1 MLKNRVAGHPCRSEV
16 TWTGLTKRDIQQR
29 MKKAGAHVSVN
40 IVTRLLREHHL
51 RRRKF
56 SKTLPMGHTPRRNDQ
71 FLRIDELLRLYR
83 ENQWPI
89 LSMDTK
95 KKENLGPYFR
105 PGVLFAD
112 APVPV
117 FDHDFMQKKLGVL
130 IPHGLYDI
138 QRKVGHLYLGLSHDT
153 SEFACDNLY
162 AWWMAFGRWKYWKK
176 DHLLLLCDCGGSN
189 GVRQYLFKQDL
200 QRLADRIQV
209 EIRVAHYPPYLSKYN
224 LIEHQLFPH
233 VARAM
238 AGQSLLNVDCAVDLL
253 RGTHTSTGL
262 RVTVSVNR
270 KYYAPHREYSA
281 EFRAAM
287 PIRFDADLSDWN
299 YCAVPGSGLI
309 L

>member
-1 MLKNRVAGHPCRSEV
+1 MLTNRVAGHPCRGEV
-16 TWTGLTKRDIQQR
+16 TWTGLTKCDIQQR
-29 MKKAGAHVSVN
+29 MKKAGARVSVN
-40 IVTRLLREHHL
+40 IVTRLLREHNL

-56 SKTLPMGHTPRRNDQ
+56 SKTLPLGHTPRRNDQ
-71 FLRIDELLRLYR
+71 FLRIDELLRTYR
-83 ENQWPI
+83 ENQWPV

-117 FDHDFMQKKLGVL
+117 FDHDFMQKELGVL
-130 IPHGLYDI
+130 IPHGLYDV

-153 SEFACDNLY
+153 SEFACDNLH
-162 AWWMAFGRWKYWKK
+162 AWWMSIGRWKYWRK

-189 GVRQYLFKQDL
+189 AARQYLFKQDL

-224 LIEHQLFPH
+224 LIEHRLFPH
-233 VARAM
+233 VTRAM
-238 AGQSLLNVDCAVDLL
+238 AGQNLLDVDCAVALL
-253 RGTHTSTGL
+253 RRTKTSTGL

-281 EFRAAM
+281 EFRATM
-287 PIRFDADLSDWN
+287 PIRFDADLSVWN